1 MCIRKEVI
9 SSFARLSLV
18 MRIIH
23 TNAIAITRKPC
34 VVSTLSNMTIRAM
47 FVLPK
52 RLAVSRA
59 ILSTARAL

>member
-23 TNAIAITRKPC
+23 TNAIAITKKPC
-34 VVSTLSNMTIRAM
+34 VVSTLSNMTISAM
-47 FVLPK
+47 FEP
-52 RLAVSRA
+52 
-59 ILSTARAL
+59 IG